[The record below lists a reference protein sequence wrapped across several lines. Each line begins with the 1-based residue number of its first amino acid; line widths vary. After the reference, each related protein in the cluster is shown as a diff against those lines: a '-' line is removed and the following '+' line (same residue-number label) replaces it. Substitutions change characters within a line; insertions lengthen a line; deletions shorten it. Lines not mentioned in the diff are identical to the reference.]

1 MVLCLRKVT
10 HKVMPVT
17 IPRGVTPLVRRR
29 ALASRLAIVS
39 ALGLALGALVSPVP
53 FSVASA
59 ATSTS
64 SEVTISW
71 AGDTSAAKDF
81 QPVRDT
87 SSAHYSELK
96 NIKIKVS
103 QTAGITDQAI
113 RVDVSGFAGTKSV
126 NGGGVVAQNAMNFMQ
141 AMQCWGPDPTAA
153 DFNET
158 CQWGGRALSAS
169 NGLGDSVILDNAS
182 RTGPLDFDQYKPTK
196 HDVPFRTVGGKSVSG
211 KPSYV
216 KGETKY
222 DISNYFGASTTNEVT
237 SARVGDKGTGYFGFE
252 TQSADQAPQ
261 LGCGTAAHLRCW
273 LVVVPRGTVFGG
285 DGEQCS
291 GILDPKNKYEPYT
304 RGRPNSIQGGSPVND
319 KCDYFNNRIVVPLD
333 FTPTGSTCSVG
344 STEVRVIG
352 SQLMVGA
359 MSSWQPSLCT
369 TVKSTFSFSTNPDS
383 VARAQLIETSANT
396 PNIAY
401 SGFPVSA
408 GELLFDSER
417 QTLATTKLA
426 YAPVAISGVVI
437 AFLAEFD
444 NGRQE
449 QLNISPRLMAKL
461 LTQSYPFLV
470 PASSSDPVGKWAHL
484 SAVNR
489 KYTYISLD
497 PDFQTLNPT
506 NYREFNIPPALVLPG
521 PAGADAI
528 RQVWRWILADKD
540 AVAFLDGNADP
551 SGMLVNPYYL
561 PKGSTGAI
569 APWYLD
575 DKKDYIGDGAP
586 AIQREVGLTNL
597 DGSPQKLSEISIDSF
612 PRDDETLVPANLKA
626 PGAPLSRFDSIQF
639 SPFTDSLLTGARQ
652 AFRAN
657 PNSKSIWDPNKL
669 NSLGTSGDWV
679 SSGTQVPGQ
688 KFMIAITD
696 SPSAARYGLNTAGIE
711 VPNSKSVVTADTD
724 GLAAALSALQPTSV
738 DTVMQVDPA
747 RISSRGYPMTMVTYA
762 GVNLSKASPAARAT
776 IASMLT
782 QVTSSGQVSG
792 SATGDLPAG
801 YLPLTDELQA
811 RAADAATSIQNYV
824 APATDAAT
832 TSNTAAGFNG
842 TAQDSYDGAAA
853 AGRADAAEAAGSG
866 AAKGA
871 TDPAVTAGVD
881 AVNASRTES
890 TPGDA
895 LARLALV
902 ISLGVGLLGF
912 LVAPVL
918 FRGRRPL

>member
-1 MVLCLRKVT
+1 VVFYPRKVT
-10 HKVMPVT
+10 HKVMAV
-17 IPRGVTPLVRRR
+17 IISRGTTSPKGRRPL
-29 ALASRLAIVS
+29 AIRLAAV
-39 ALGLALGALVSPVP
+39 AVLCLVLGTLASPVP
-53 FSVASA
+53 AMKAAATA
-59 ATSTS
+59 ATSS
-64 SEVTISW
+64 AVTISW
-71 AGDTSAAKDF
+71 AGDASAAREF
-81 QPVRDT
+81 QPARLV
-87 SSAHYSELK
+87 SSPHYNELK
-96 NIKIKVS
+96 NITITVS
-103 QTAGITDQAI
+103 QTTGIADQAI
-113 RVDVSGFAGTKSV
+113 RIDVSGFAGTKSV

-141 AMQCWGPDPTAA
+141 AMQCWGPDPKAT

-182 RTGPLDFDQYKPTK
+182 RTGPLDFDPGKPTT
-196 HDVPFRTVGGKSVSG
+196 HDVPFRPVGSDRPVSG
-211 KPSYV
+211 KPYFV

-291 GILDPKNKYEPYT
+291 GILDPKNNYEPYT
-304 RGRPNSIQGGSPVND
+304 KGRPNSIQGGSPVND

-333 FTPTGSTCSVG
+333 FTPTGSTCAVG

-497 PDFQTLNPT
+497 PDFQALNPT

-561 PKGSTGAI
+561 AKGATGAI
-569 APWYLD
+569 VPWYLD

-586 AIQREVGLTNL
+586 AIQRAVGLTNL
-597 DGSPQKLSEISIDSF
+597 DGSPQKLSEISIDNF

-696 SPSAARYGLNTAGIE
+696 SPSAARYGLNTAGIQI
-711 VPNSKSVVTADTD
+711 PNSTSVATADMD
-724 GLAAALSALQPTSV
+724 GMAAALSALQPTSV

-747 RISSRGYPMTMVTYA
+747 KVSSKGYPMTMVTYA
-762 GVNLSKASPAARAT
+762 GVNLSKASSAARAI

-782 QVTSSGQVSG
+782 QVTSSGQISG
-792 SATGDLPAG
+792 SAVGDLPAG
-801 YLPLTDELQA
+801 YLPLTGELQA
-811 RAADAATSIQNYV
+811 RAADASARIKNYV
-824 APATDAAT
+824 APATDVAT
-832 TSNTAAGFNG
+832 TSNTGTDSNG

-853 AGRADAAEAAGSG
+853 VPTAAAGSRASNG
-866 AAKGA
+866 AA
-871 TDPAVTAGVD
+871 DPTVTAGVD

-895 LARLALV
+895 ISRFALVFALV
-902 ISLGVGLLGF
+902 IGLLGF
-912 LVAPVL
+912 LIAPVL
-918 FRGRRPL
+918 FRGRRLL